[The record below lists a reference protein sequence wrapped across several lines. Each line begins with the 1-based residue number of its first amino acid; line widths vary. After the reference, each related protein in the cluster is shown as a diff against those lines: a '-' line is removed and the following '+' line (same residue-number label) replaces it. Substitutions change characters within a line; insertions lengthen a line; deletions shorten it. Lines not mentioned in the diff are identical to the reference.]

1 MGRKEKNKGM
11 IFAFFCAI
19 LLLFQLETAEAQEVT
34 NTKVQMATL
43 STLSAKV
50 ERVNNPDEGKGLPL
64 SKEIEERLRRDY
76 GLEPPE
82 PVKPKFTSDWG
93 IIYGDIMM
101 SSGKPALQLGPNASR
116 DLAKLFTYIITIA
129 NL

>member
-1 MGRKEKNKGM
+1 MYKGV

-19 LLLFQLETAEAQEVT
+19 LLLFQLETAEAQGVT
-34 NTKVQMATL
+34 ITKVQADSL
-43 STLSAKV
+43 STISAKM
-50 ERVNNPDEGKGLPL
+50 ERVNNPDEGKGFSL
-64 SKEIEERLRRDY
+64 SNELREQIIDKY

-116 DLAKLFTYIITIA
+116 DLAKLFTYIIMIA

>member
-1 MGRKEKNKGM
+1 MNKGM
-11 IFAFFCAI
+11 ICTFLCAV
-19 LLLFQLETAEAQEVT
+19 LLLFQLETAEAQEAT
-34 NTKVQMATL
+34 SSKVQADRI
-43 STLSAKV
+43 STISTKM
-50 ERVNNPDEGKGLPL
+50 ERVNIPDEGKEL
-64 SKEIEERLRRDY
+64 SLSNELREQIMDKY

-82 PVKPKFTSDWG
+82 PVKPKYTSDWG
-93 IIYGDIMM
+93 IIYGDIRM

>member
-1 MGRKEKNKGM
+1 MNKGM
-11 IFAFFCAI
+11 IISFFCAF
-19 LLLFQLETAEAQEVT
+19 LLLFQLETAEAQGVT
-34 NTKVQMATL
+34 ITKEQADSH
-43 STLSAKV
+43 STISAKM

-82 PVKPKFTSDWG
+82 PIKPKFTSDWG

>member
-1 MGRKEKNKGM
+1 M
-11 IFAFFCAI
+11 
-19 LLLFQLETAEAQEVT
+19 FQLETAEAQGVT
-34 NTKVQMATL
+34 ITKVQADSL
-43 STLSAKV
+43 STISAKM
-50 ERVNNPDEGKGLPL
+50 ERVNNPDEGKGFSL
-64 SKEIEERLRRDY
+64 SNELREQIIDKY

-116 DLAKLFTYIITIA
+116 DLAKLFTYIIMIA

>member
-1 MGRKEKNKGM
+1 MNKGM

-43 STLSAKV
+43 STLSAKM
-50 ERVNNPDEGKGLPL
+50 ERVNNPDEGKGLSL
-64 SKEIEERLRRDY
+64 SNELREQIIDKY

>member
-1 MGRKEKNKGM
+1 MNKGM
-11 IFAFFCAI
+11 ICAFLCAV
-19 LLLFQLETAEAQEVT
+19 LLLFQLETAEAQEA
-34 NTKVQMATL
+34 TKSKIQADSI
-43 STLSAKV
+43 STISTKM
-50 ERVNNPDEGKGLPL
+50 ERINNPDEGKDL
-64 SKEIEERLRRDY
+64 SLSNELTEQIIDKY

-82 PVKPKFTSDWG
+82 PIKPKFTSDWG

>member
-1 MGRKEKNKGM
+1 MYKGM
-11 IFAFFCAI
+11 ISAFFCAI
-19 LLLFQLETAEAQEVT
+19 LLLFQLETAEAQGVT
-34 NTKVQMATL
+34 ITKAKVATL
-43 STLSAKV
+43 STFSAKMEQLNSSTV
-50 ERVNNPDEGKGLPL
+50 RKELSI

-82 PVKPKFTSDWG
+82 PKQPEFTSDWG
-93 IIYGDIMM
+93 IIYGDIML

-116 DLAKLFTYIITIA
+116 DLVKLYTYIITIA